1 VRSEKSGAKG
11 KKGELDVGSER
22 LETRNKKCLSLT
34 SHLPSPTSRLD
45 VAVVVGSDS
54 DLPTMA
60 RTVAVLEGF
69 GIAHE
74 VQILSAHRTPEMLGQ
89 YVASFQKRGVQVVI
103 AAAGG
108 AAHLAGK
115 IASLT
120 TLPVIGVPMEGG
132 SVGGLDAL
140 LSTVQMPA
148 GVPVLTVAIGKAGA
162 TNAALAAI
170 EILALGRPEL
180 GRRLAAYRKRM
191 ASETVDKNVRLQELG
206 VEQYVAKKSSHG

>member
-1 VRSEKSGAKG
+1 MGRARKEKAEGRRQKAEDRGQKADIPASRFP
-11 KKGELDVGSER
+11 LP
-22 LETRNKKCLSLT
+22 T
-34 SHLPSPTSRLD
+34 SHLD

-60 RTVAVLEGF
+60 RAAAVLEEF
-69 GIAHE
+69 GISHE
-74 VQILSAHRTPEMLGQ
+74 VQILSAHRTPEQLEQ
-89 YVASFQKRGVQVVI
+89 YMTFFESYGGRVII
-103 AAAGG
+103 AAAGA

-132 SVGGLDAL
+132 SLGGLDAL

-162 TNAALAAI
+162 TNAALGAI
-170 EILALGRPEL
+170 AILALGRPEL
-180 GRRLAAYRKRM
+180 ADRLAAYRKRM
-191 ASETVDKNVRLQELG
+191 ASEAVDKNARLQKLG
-206 VEQYVAKKSSHG
+206 VEQYVAKKSSPG